1 MLSNVYKISKH
12 RNTKGNVFGW
22 FFFSR
27 TRLWMA
33 FLEKITY
40 TRERERERRRDC
52 GLDLISNGEKRCK
65 LELKFLCN
73 SGYRKAINPYK
84 FLLQSYCSEGCY

>member
-1 MLSNVYKISKH
+1 MYTRFQNIETLKVMSSD
-12 RNTKGNVFGW
+12 G
-22 FFFSR
+22 FFFANTSLDGIFGENHVHER
-27 TRLWMA
+27 
-33 FLEKITY
+33 E
-40 TRERERERRRDC
+40 RERERERRRDC